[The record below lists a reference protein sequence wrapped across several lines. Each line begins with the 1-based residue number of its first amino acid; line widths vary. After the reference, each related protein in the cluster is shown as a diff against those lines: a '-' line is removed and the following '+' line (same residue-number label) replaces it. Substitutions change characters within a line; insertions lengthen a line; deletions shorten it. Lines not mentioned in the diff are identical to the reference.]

1 MRARSWLAGPLHC
14 TRASRR
20 RYFGRLGHSALPGP
34 LDVSALAWLAVGS
47 RRVGRMRGYSG
58 SQMDSNDRA
67 VQDGQLLLHRGLG
80 AGPPLSLG
88 ERGLADDPT
97 VGVSDRTR
105 CVTLAFAVDAH
116 AASARCHVHCVH
128 CRDRR
133 SRLMSYHMRFH
144 AGTPL
149 PLPLSIAGRAWQQLR
164 CLAKCCMLHAM
175 LSTVLHLARLTPHC
189 RCASPSTSP
198 AHDPFSSARTN
209 HGRTPTLPLPL
220 PPASDLQRFAFG
232 CAHNFERAARRPL

>member
-1 MRARSWLAGPLHC
+1 MWAGCAGTQGVIWTRTIGRCRMVNCYSTADWVLALLYRWESVATIHRRRDRARSDAMCP
-14 TRASRR
+14 
-20 RYFGRLGHSALPGP
+20 
-34 LDVSALAWLAVGS
+34 VGI
-47 RRVGRMRGYSG
+47 
-58 SQMDSNDRA
+58 
-67 VQDGQLLLHRGLG
+67 
-80 AGPPLSLG
+80 
-88 ERGLADDPT
+88 
-97 VGVSDRTR
+97 
-105 CVTLAFAVDAH
+105 AVDAH

-133 SRLMSYHMRFH
+133 SRLMSFHMRFH

-175 LSTVLHLARLTPHC
+175 LSAVLHLARLTPHC

-209 HGRTPTLPLPL
+209 HGHTPTLPLPL

-232 CAHNFERAARRPL
+232 CAHNLERAARRPL